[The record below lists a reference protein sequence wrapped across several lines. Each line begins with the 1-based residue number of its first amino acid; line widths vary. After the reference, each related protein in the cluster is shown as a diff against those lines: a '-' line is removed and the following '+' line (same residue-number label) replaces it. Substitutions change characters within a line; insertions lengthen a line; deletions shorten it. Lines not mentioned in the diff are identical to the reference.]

1 MPQSSLSAM
10 RNLKTNPVSLNPVA
24 KPASGATTK
33 PDEAVSGAPSQTQY
47 PTIWKKAFALGQ
59 NVRFTRT
66 PEVELVRKRVENDP
80 DFAEKLKAFELEQRQ
95 KRENVALKEE
105 LSENKESVTLAGTTP
120 LEQGKTQVRSLQD
133 EVIASVQRKNIE
145 QNYSVKS
152 VYTRPQ
158 NSGAAQIRN
167 ETSTQEAVA
176 EVEKV
181 VEVEKQA
188 SEINTPAD
196 IKPFYLSDSAFFE
209 CGPDILEKLATFMPQ
224 NESEPRAVE
233 TPLKSE
239 NTIAQETS
247 TNVNPPIM
255 DTTPVAVEKKPVVTV
270 QKMSLDGALTSSA
283 SQLPP
288 VASTLMTGNA
298 SEEKSGLKVEEKSI
312 ADLYRVLECRF
323 PKKHGSV
330 SEKPTEKAEQP
341 IEQQVA
347 TPDVTQSTSTESGA
361 ATPVAHDAAVQAPE
375 TSARAGVE
383 NTNTVIF
390 DAAPQSIVNQ
400 TAVTENVSLSSVS
413 PAITPRLTET
423 PVLQV
428 VTPLPDNS
436 VVTSFNNQGQVVIEN
451 AGVEKNLQNTAGDA
465 QTSEPV
471 SVTISQ
477 AAPQN
482 PATAS
487 PSAQQQPIAPSAGI
501 IEDIEPVKTADAP
514 SGQSLSQAVT
524 PQQSGEEK
532 APEQKE
538 KSQAVAQIA
547 TTAPV
552 ATTAQNA
559 TTAPMATKATISAPF
574 RTLNPAFIPS
584 PKSQSD
590 DSYIFPSIDLLQE
603 PEHKDGAVIS
613 QETLE
618 RSAGL
623 LESVLEDFGIKG
635 EIIHVRP
642 GPVVTMYEFEPA
654 AGVKSSRVISLS
666 DDIARS
672 MSAISARVAVIP
684 GRNVIGIEL
693 PNKVRETVYL
703 REIIQSKTFQ
713 DSNYKLPLA
722 LGKNIGGEPVIAE
735 LAKMPHLLVAG
746 TTGSGKSVAIN
757 AMILSLLYRLK
768 PEQCRLIMVD
778 PKMLELSIYDGIPH
792 LLTPVVTDPKKA
804 VTALKWAVREME
816 DRYRK
821 MAKLGVRNIDGFN
834 QRVSA
839 AAEKGETITCRV
851 QSGFDKETGEMLYHE
866 EAMDLSRL
874 PYIVIIVDEM
884 ADLMMVAGKEIESAI
899 QRLAQMARAAG
910 IHLIMAT
917 QRPSV
922 DVITGT
928 IKANFPTR
936 ISFQVTSK
944 IDSRTI
950 LGEQGAE
957 TLLGQGDMLH
967 MVGGGRIVRVHGPFV
982 SDEEV
987 EHVVAHLKTQ
997 GTPDYLATVT
1007 DGEDEEESIEDADS
1021 IADIVAAGSAGENVE
1036 ELYLQAVKVVMRD
1049 KKCSTS
1055 YIQRRLGIG
1064 YNKAAT
1070 LVERMEAEGI
1080 VGPAN
1085 HVGKREILLNHGHE
1099 F

>member
-10 RNLKTNPVSLNPVA
+10 RNLKTNPVSLNPDA
-24 KPASGATTK
+24 KPVSGANAK
-33 PDEAVSGAPSQTQY
+33 PDETVAGASSQTQY

-66 PEVELVRKRVENDP
+66 PEVEIVRKRVESDP
-80 DFAEKLKAFELEQRQ
+80 DFAEKLKAFEEEQRQ
-95 KRENVALKEE
+95 KRENVALKED
-105 LSENKESVTLAGTTP
+105 LSENKEPVTLAGTTP

-152 VYTRPQ
+152 VYMRPQ
-158 NSGAAQIRN
+158 NNSAAQIRN
-167 ETSTQEAVA
+167 DTSMQEAVS
-176 EVEKV
+176 EVEKP
-181 VEVEKQA
+181 A

-209 CGPDILEKLATFMPQ
+209 CGPDILEKLAKLTPQ
-224 NESEPRAVE
+224 NESEPQPVE
-233 TPLKSE
+233 TPLASE
-239 NTIAQETS
+239 NAIAPETS
-247 TNVNPPIM
+247 ANIIAPEM

-270 QKMSLDGALTSSA
+270 QKMSLDGAPMSGA

-288 VASTLMTGNA
+288 VASSLLADNA
-298 SEEKSGLKVEEKSI
+298 SEEKSTAKVEEKSI

-323 PKKHGSV
+323 PKKHGNV
-330 SEKPTEKAEQP
+330 SEKPTEKAEES
-341 IEQQVA
+341 IEQQVV
-347 TPDVTQSTSTESGA
+347 TPVVTQPTSSTEPAA
-361 ATPVAHDAAVQAPE
+361 ATSAAHDEAVRAPE
-375 TSARAGVE
+375 MLARAVVE

-400 TAVTENVSLSSVS
+400 TAVTESVSLSSVS

-436 VVTSFNNQGQVVIEN
+436 VVTTFNNQGQVVIEN
-451 AGVEKNLQNTAGDA
+451 AGVEKNPQNTAGNA
-465 QTSEPV
+465 QTGKSAG
-471 SVTISQ
+471 VTLSQ
-477 AAPQN
+477 EAPQN
-482 PATAS
+482 PVNVS
-487 PSAQQQPIAPSAGI
+487 PSGQQKPVAPSAGI
-501 IEDIEPVKTADAP
+501 IEDIEPVKTANLA
-514 SGQSLSQAVT
+514 SGQSLSQTVT

-538 KSQAVAQIA
+538 KSQAVAQNAI
-547 TTAPV
+547 TTK
-552 ATTAQNA
+552 NA
-559 TTAPMATKATISAPF
+559 TTAPMATTAPVATKATISAPF